1 MREILA
7 GRTLGRT
14 LLNLK
19 IRKHCHGLSGSVLD
33 LAGSKKASYHHYL
46 SPDINVTAA
55 NLEKGEG
62 IDVVLD
68 FNKPLPFSEGQ
79 FDVVLFLNALY
90 IVGDRKRLYVEL
102 KRVLKRGGTLIISS
116 PFVANEMPE
125 PHDYCRLTHEGL
137 LHELSEAGFRDVHV
151 VRLGERFSA
160 AAHLL
165 HSFWLL
171 SIIRF
176 VVYSVALLLD
186 TLIPQRIKEQH
197 PTPIGYLAI
206 AKK

>member
-1 MREILA
+1 M
-7 GRTLGRT
+7 T
-14 LLNLK
+14 
-19 IRKHCHGLSGSVLD
+19 V
-33 LAGSKKASYHHYL
+33 
-46 SPDINVTAA
+46 A

-90 IVGDRKRLYVEL
+90 IVDDRKKLYREL
-102 KRVLKRGGTLIISS
+102 KSVLKQDGTFITSS

-125 PHDYCRLTHEGL
+125 PHDYCRLTYEGL
-137 LHELSEAGFRDVHV
+137 LRELSGAGFRDVHI

-171 SIIRF
+171 SIIRLI
-176 VVYSVALLLD
+176 VYSVALLLD
-186 TLIPQRIKEQH
+186 ALIPQRIKKQH